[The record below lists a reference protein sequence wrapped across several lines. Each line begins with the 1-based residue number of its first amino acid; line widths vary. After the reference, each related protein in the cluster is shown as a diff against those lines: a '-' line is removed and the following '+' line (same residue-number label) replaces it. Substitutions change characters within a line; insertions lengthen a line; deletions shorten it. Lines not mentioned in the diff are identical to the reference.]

1 VVAAVAKRAKAK
13 STTAKPLWIVLTP
26 SVDHEAWLK
35 ALLRTAADCGREL
48 VSFWTTPEPRA
59 KDSPP
64 VLYVTHDAALLAEV
78 DPADVVVIMPQ
89 PETAAETTAEL
100 YDLYPPYSVFHA
112 SLLLAR
118 AVALGK
124 GARILTAEQL
134 SRKPARIELFPGVIV
149 EPPEAERGTPRPAVS
164 VALGMYRLG
173 RPRPGTTVT
182 WSERLFTYD
191 PKSFVEGEPLGVLDV
206 TGRPR
211 TLFYGPY
218 LALPPGRWNIVIRFA
233 VDDFAAGHELRFDW
247 GLAGDFISQ
256 TESPRTGGVYEV
268 EMTHNVTEV
277 GPWQFRVLLMEGA
290 FEGRMTF
297 LGGIVTLLPDEDL
310 GRAALDDQSD

>member
-1 VVAAVAKRAKAK
+1 MVATAVKRTKAK
-13 STTAKPLWIVLTP
+13 SSTAKPLWIVLTP

-48 VSFWTTPEPRA
+48 VSLWSVPEPRA
-59 KDSPP
+59 TNAPP
-64 VLYVTHDAALLAEV
+64 VLYVTHDAALVTQA
-78 DPADVVVIMPQ
+78 DPADVVAIMPQ
-89 PETAAETTAEL
+89 PETAAETTADL
-100 YDLYPPYSVFHA
+100 YDLYPPFSVFHA

-124 GARILTAEQL
+124 DARILTAEQL

-191 PKSFVEGEPLGVLDV
+191 KNSCVEDAPLGVLDV

-211 TLFYGPY
+211 TLLYGPY
-218 LALPPGRWNIVIRFA
+218 LALPPGRWKANVRFA
-233 VDDFAAGHELRFDW
+233 IDNDAAGRELRFDW
-247 GLAGDFISQ
+247 GLGGDFVSH
-256 TESPRTGGVYEV
+256 TELPGTGGVYEV
-268 EMTHNVTEV
+268 EVHHTVDEV

-290 FEGRMTF
+290 FDGRLTF
-297 LGGIVTLLPDEDL
+297 QGGIVTMMGEYD
-310 GRAALDDQSD
+310 